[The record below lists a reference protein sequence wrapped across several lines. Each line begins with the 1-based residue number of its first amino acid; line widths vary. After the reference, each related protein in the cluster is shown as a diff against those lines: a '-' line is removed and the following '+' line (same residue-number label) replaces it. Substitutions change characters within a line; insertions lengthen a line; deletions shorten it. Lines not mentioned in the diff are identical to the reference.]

1 MGQATQ
7 LACSFCGMYSYHL
20 VDCPMGVMER
30 ELKREGKSDMNMDDE
45 RQRSISAKIERL
57 RQRAK
62 SHAKLTRAGQH
73 RDERLDLVGILLGIL
88 DLLGDEL

>member
-1 MGQATQ
+1 
-7 LACSFCGMYSYHL
+7 
-20 VDCPMGVMER
+20 
-30 ELKREGKSDMNMDDE
+30 MNMDDE

-62 SHAKLTRAGQH
+62 RAK
-73 RDERLDLVGILLGIL
+73 RLVPDDPRVAVIVDILLGIL

>member
-1 MGQATQ
+1 
-7 LACSFCGMYSYHL
+7 
-20 VDCPMGVMER
+20 
-30 ELKREGKSDMNMDDE
+30 MNMDDE

-62 SHAKLTRAGQH
+62 
-73 RDERLDLVGILLGIL
+73 RLAQDQPSAIVVVGILLGIL